1 MKESIIISNSNIQP
15 AIFQQRLDFYW
26 QFIAVYSVILLFY
39 SLMRGTIEEGTITLV
54 LNDPLVLLL
63 AFFIVTTSVA
73 MLVTLYRRRKI
84 IIGKD
89 YIIFKNRFREK
100 KYTADKILRISL
112 GRVNRLQKRAAYR
125 VIRIK
130 VENRRRAI
138 RIRPNAYW
146 DDKELVDSILEIK
159 KLIRH

>member
-1 MKESIIISNSNIQP
+1 MSESIKTPGHKDKP
-15 AIFQQRLDFYW
+15 AVFQQRLDFYW

-39 SLMRGTIEEGTITLV
+39 SLMRGSIEEGKITLV

-63 AFFIVTTSVA
+63 AFFIITTSLA

-89 YIIFKNRFREK
+89 YIIFKNRFRQK
-100 KYTADKILRISL
+100 KYSADEIIRISL
-112 GRVNRLQKRAAYR
+112 GRVNRLKKRAAYR

-130 VENRRRAI
+130 VRKRRRAI

-146 DDKELVDSILEIK
+146 DDKELIHSIMKIK